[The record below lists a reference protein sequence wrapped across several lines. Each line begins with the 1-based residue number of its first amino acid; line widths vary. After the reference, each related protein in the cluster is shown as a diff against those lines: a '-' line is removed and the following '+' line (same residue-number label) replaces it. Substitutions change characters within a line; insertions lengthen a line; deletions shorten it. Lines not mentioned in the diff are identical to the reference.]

1 MSVLNI
7 FTVFSQSVSELS
19 RVCENWKKVEKVVEE
34 KYEQWTGEMN
44 PTQVDMDAISDINVT
59 FAEIDDEI
67 DNDNVND
74 SGSENSVDEDVDD
87 Y

>member
-1 MSVLNI
+1 
-7 FTVFSQSVSELS
+7 VSELS

-59 FAEIDDEI
+59 FAEMMKM
-67 DNDNVND
+67 
-74 SGSENSVDEDVDD
+74 
-87 Y
+87 